1 MVRMMRERD
10 LNPVMNLW
18 LETNIKAHDFIPG
31 RYWEAQREL
40 VQKLL
45 PKAEVLVWEDLD
57 GGLKGFCGLSEEH
70 LEGLFVAYGAQSR
83 GIGRELLNA
92 AKARRDR
99 LTLQV
104 YQKNIRAATFY
115 RREGF
120 TVQKEGVDERTG
132 EAELWMLW
140 ERIHARTTGGYP
152 C

>member
-1 MVRMMRERD
+1 MVRMMQEED
-10 LNPVMNLW
+10 LNSVMKLW

-31 RYWEAQREL
+31 RYWEAQQGLVREL
-40 VQKLL
+40 L
-45 PKAEVLVWEDLD
+45 PQAEVLVWEDRD
-57 GGLKGFCGLSEEH
+57 GVLKGFCGLSAEH

-92 AKARRDR
+92 ARACRDR

-104 YQKNIRAATFY
+104 YRKNIRAAAFY

-120 TVQKEGVDERTG
+120 TVQKEGVDEHTG
-132 EAELWMLW
+132 EAELWMIW
-140 ERIHARTTGGYP
+140 ERIHARTTGGYQ